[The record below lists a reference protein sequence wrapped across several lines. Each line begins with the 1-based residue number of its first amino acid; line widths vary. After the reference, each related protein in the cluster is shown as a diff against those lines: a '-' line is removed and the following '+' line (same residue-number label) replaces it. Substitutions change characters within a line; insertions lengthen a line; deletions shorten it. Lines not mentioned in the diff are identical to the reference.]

1 MSDSRI
7 AYRYALAVLGVAEET
22 HKLDVVFNDFGL
34 IEKLL
39 TEVREFSLFLKSP
52 VIRSLKKKHVL
63 NELLKPR
70 VSDLS
75 LAFVLLLTTKD
86 RENLLLDVIREF
98 YKLRDK
104 RLGILQ
110 VMAHTAV
117 PFTPPQ
123 KEQLVSKL
131 AAVTKKNVQIEY
143 VVDSSLRGGFTVQ
156 FEDTVWDASV
166 KRQLELIEQRFI
178 EGVA

>member
-7 AYRYALAVLGVAEET
+7 AYRYALAILGVAEET
-22 HKLDVVFNDFGL
+22 KKLDVVFNDFGL
-34 IEKLL
+34 IGKLL

-52 VIRSLKKKHVL
+52 VIKSAKKKQVL

-70 VSDLS
+70 VCDLT

-86 RENLLLDVIREF
+86 RERLLPDVIREF

-104 RLGILQ
+104 KLGILQ
-110 VMAHTAV
+110 VLTHTAV
-117 PFTPPQ
+117 PFTQAQ
-123 KEQLVSKL
+123 KEQLVRKVSV
-131 AAVTKKNVQIEY
+131 VTKKNVKIEY
-143 VVDSSLRGGFTVQ
+143 VADPSLRGGFTVQ

>member
-1 MSDSRI
+1 MSNSRI

-22 HKLDVVFNDFGL
+22 QKLDVVFTDFGL

-52 VIRSLKKKHVL
+52 VIKSLKKKRVL
-63 NELLKPR
+63 TELLKPR
-70 VSDLS
+70 VSELT
-75 LAFVLLLTTKD
+75 LAFVLLLTSKD
-86 RENLLLDVIREF
+86 RENLLLDVIRAF

-104 RLGILQ
+104 KLGILQ
-110 VMAHTAV
+110 VTTHTAV
-117 PFTPPQ
+117 PFALAQ

-131 AAVTKKNVQIEY
+131 TAVTKKNVKIEY

-178 EGVA
+178 EGIA

>member
-1 MSDSRI
+1 MSDNRI

-22 HKLDVVFNDFGL
+22 QQLDVVYNDFGL

-39 TEVREFSLFLKSP
+39 SEVREFSLFLKSP
-52 VIRSLKKKHVL
+52 VIRSLKKKHIL

-70 VSDLS
+70 VSDLT

-86 RENLLLDVIREF
+86 RERLLLEVIREF
-98 YKLRDK
+98 YKLRDRK
-104 RLGILQ
+104 LGILQ
-110 VMAHTAV
+110 VMTHTTV
-117 PFTPPQ
+117 TFTPAQ
-123 KEQLVSKL
+123 KEQLVHKL
-131 AAVTKKNVQIEY
+131 ATITKKNVKIEY

-166 KRQLELIEQRFI
+166 KRQLERIEQRFI
-178 EGVA
+178 ESVV